1 MGHDRRSVQ
10 YIHGRRRR
18 IVSKNGRNLVRQGFF
33 FFIFLL
39 TEKLTKIIRNF
50 DVLQA
55 FQWHC
60 LYAAVIAEHS
70 EKSVERGY
78 FSVADKTNLSITNE

>member
-1 MGHDRRSVQ
+1 MMAEPLIYKGSA
-10 YIHGRRRR
+10 
-18 IVSKNGRNLVRQGFF
+18 
-33 FFIFLL
+33 FLCFGL
-39 TEKLTKIIRNF
+39 NTRLTKLIRNF